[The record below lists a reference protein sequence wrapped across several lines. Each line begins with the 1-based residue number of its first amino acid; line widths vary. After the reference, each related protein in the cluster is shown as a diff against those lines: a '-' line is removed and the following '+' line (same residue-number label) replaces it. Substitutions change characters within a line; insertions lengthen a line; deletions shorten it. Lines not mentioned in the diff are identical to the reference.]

1 MTALVRADRNALN
14 IFLQS
19 GCHHF
24 VDRAV
29 VTQVNH
35 FGAHALQNPA
45 HDVDGSIVAIKQAGC
60 RDKAN
65 FVSGSVFG
73 EGFVFG
79 RQVGHVKVPVMDE
92 KGRIRIRSS
101 LIDVYVNV
109 NLRS

>member
-1 MTALVRADRNALN
+1 MTALVGADRNALH

-35 FGAHALQNPA
+35 FGAHALQNAA
-45 HDVDGSIVAIKQAGC
+45 HDVDGGIVAIKQAGC
-60 RDKAN
+60 RDKAH
-65 FVSGSVFG
+65 FVRGAVFG

-92 KGRIRIRSS
+92 KGRIRKQSS